1 MSPNATIQL
10 GFRSHGDD
18 MSERLERVLQHL
30 KSARPIAE
38 KSPTLGKVVELID
51 EAIIEAES
59 KLKATRSNDG
69 RKQ

>member
-1 MSPNATIQL
+1 
-10 GFRSHGDD
+10 

-59 KLKATRSNDG
+59 RLKATRSNDG
-69 RKQ
+69 RMQ